1 MQIHNRLQRIR
12 RHVPVFRGCS
22 SNAIS
27 CFPHA
32 ACTGE
37 SKRGFALGMQIDT
50 LYTIPIV
57 KKVQFVKNGSAS

>member
-22 SNAIS
+22 SNAIP

-37 SKRGFALGMQIDT
+37 LELRFALGMQIDS
-50 LYTIPIV
+50 LYTIPFV
-57 KKVQFVKNGSAS
+57 KKVQFVKNGSVS